1 LIDLRRDGFSQYLL
15 PILLVSKQIDRPNR
29 CRQLEIV
36 CAISLDIVP
45 PPQQAHDGKHNSS
58 LSHRSLSQTNQLFP
72 ANDCGFVRQF
82 DSKKWWNWFEC
93 CDDPPQRANI
103 CGCHQSIT
111 DIRRGLWLL
120 SEVARR
126 PEIVFSLKAFRF
138 ALFQSPLIAMTV

>member
-36 CAISLDIVP
+36 YAISLDIVP

-82 DSKKWWNWFEC
+82 DSKNGGSGS
-93 CDDPPQRANI
+93 NVV
-103 CGCHQSIT
+103 T
-111 DIRRGLWLL
+111 IRRSVRKFTDVTNLSRTSRAVCGLL

-126 PEIVFSLKAFRF
+126 SEIVFRLRRSGLRF
-138 ALFQSPLIAMTV
+138 LRRH